1 MVRRRLTLKRV
12 DPWSVLKFGF
22 VLNLALLAIWMLA
35 AGLIWFFVQRLDLID
50 KVCSIATDM
59 GFVECGVN
67 GGNLFRALFLL
78 GLLGVV
84 INTGLFV
91 FLAFLHNLIADLVGG
106 LQFGFDD
113 DTPGAAARGEVA
125 RTAGSATGEQRRV
138 PAVAGATSGGGG
150 GSRSSSPPARSSGG
164 SSSAGGGSGSG
175 SPSNQPQ
182 GGGPQQQRAAGNQ
195 DPTGSMRSVGETDA
209 WSRPRPQQGQGSDER
224 MFGDRGRGGEGK
236 GGNQG

>member
-35 AGLIWFFVQRLDLID
+35 AGVMWFFIQRLQLID

-59 GFVECGVN
+59 GFVECGIN

-84 INTGLFV
+84 VNTGLFV
-91 FLAFLHNLIADLVGG
+91 FFAFLQNLIADLVGG

-113 DTPGAAARGEVA
+113 DTPGAAARGEVS
-125 RTAGSATGEQRRV
+125 RTSGSVTGRQQPVPAATG
-138 PAVAGATSGGGG
+138 AS
-150 GSRSSSPPARSSGG
+150 SSGG
-164 SSSAGGGSGSG
+164 SERSRSQQQSGAASSERQQTSGSDSSATRPVSSDSWSGSE
-175 SPSNQPQ
+175 
-182 GGGPQQQRAAGNQ
+182 A
-195 DPTGSMRSVGETDA
+195 TGDRI
-209 WSRPRPQQGQGSDER
+209 
-224 MFGDRGRGGEGK
+224 FGDREQAGSGQERSGG
-236 GGNQG
+236 QDRDTQQ

>member
-35 AGLIWFFVQRLDLID
+35 AGVMWFFVQRLDLID

-59 GFVECGVN
+59 GFVECGIN

-78 GLLGVV
+78 GLLSVV

-113 DTPGAAARGEVA
+113 ETPGAAARGEVS
-125 RTAGSATGEQRRV
+125 RTRGSATTEQQAV
-138 PAVAGATSGGGG
+138 PARSGASSSSSAGASGSSTSGGATSGG
-150 GSRSSSPPARSSGG
+150 SQSSQSGSSG
-164 SSSAGGGSGSG
+164 S
-175 SPSNQPQ
+175 
-182 GGGPQQQRAAGNQ
+182 
-195 DPTGSMRSVGETDA
+195 PTGSMR
-209 WSRPRPQQGQGSDER
+209 RPQDTGSWSTGQNSPTSDQV
-224 MFGDRGRGGEGK
+224 FGDRQRGEGNT
-236 GGNQG
+236 NQ

>member
-35 AGLIWFFVQRLDLID
+35 AGVMWFFIQRLQLID

-59 GFVECGVN
+59 GFVECGIN

-84 INTGLFV
+84 VNTGLFV
-91 FLAFLHNLIADLVGG
+91 FFAFLHNLISDLVGG

-125 RTAGSATGEQRRV
+125 RTSGSVTGRQQPV
-138 PAVAGATSGGGG
+138 PATTGAS
-150 GSRSSSPPARSSGG
+150 SSGG
-164 SSSAGGGSGSG
+164 SERARDQRSSGATTSQSQQSSGSGGNATRPVTSDSWSSGGGSGD
-175 SPSNQPQ
+175 
-182 GGGPQQQRAAGNQ
+182 RI
-195 DPTGSMRSVGETDA
+195 
-209 WSRPRPQQGQGSDER
+209 
-224 MFGDRGRGGEGK
+224 FGDREQDSSGQERSGG
-236 GGNQG
+236 QDRDTRQ